1 MPRAE
6 ATQPVRLYVEDDV
19 RLPRRLSTFLK
30 EQIDGFSG
38 TVLDGQL
45 SPEDYKF
52 YAGQI
57 AGLRS
62 ALEECERIAKE
73 IAG

>member
-6 ATQPVRLYVEDDV
+6 STQPVRLYVEDDV
-19 RLPRRLSTFLK
+19 RLPRRLSTFLE
-30 EQIDGFSG
+30 EQIESYSV

-45 SPEDYKF
+45 SPENYKF

>member
-6 ATQPVRLYVEDDV
+6 ATQPVRLYVEEDI

-30 EQIDGFSG
+30 EQIENLSV
-38 TVLDGQL
+38 TVLHGQL
-45 SPEDYKF
+45 SPDDYRF
-52 YAGQI
+52 YTGQI

-62 ALEECERIAKE
+62 ALEGCERIAEE

>member
-6 ATQPVRLYVEDDV
+6 STQPVRLYVEDDI

-30 EQIDGFSG
+30 ERIDDFSV

-52 YAGQI
+52 YAGRI

-73 IAG
+73 ISG

>member
-30 EQIDGFSG
+30 EQIEGLSV

-45 SPEDYKF
+45 SPENYKF

-73 IAG
+73 IAS